1 MNEEVRKV
9 YFKGKELILIGTNHA
24 SIVSPILV
32 RKTIENENPDTVCIE
47 LDETR
52 YQNYLNENRWEDMDV
67 VQVIKEKK
75 VILLLA
81 QLFYGALQKKMAKL
95 MKSEK
100 AGQDMSQAITSAQE
114 SGANIELVDRDIQIT
129 LKKMWNSLTFW
140 QRLILPYHVLSS
152 TDLEEEQD
160 LTVLYNSDVVDTA
173 FLSLKEKLPGPYE
186 ELVTNRDSYLSMK
199 IKNASGKKIVAVVG
213 RAHLD
218 GIIEKLDQDF
228 DLNKMDTIPPKSWN
242 SKLVSWIFP
251 LLLISLLIW
260 SFVIGFDN
268 GIQQLSIWLLWNSGL
283 AALFTALSLGHP
295 LSILVAFVTAPIG
308 TLSPVLAVGFFVSL
322 TEAWVRKP
330 RVKDFQNIPT
340 DIEHVRTFFKNRA
353 LRILLLFVTASLGG
367 MLGNIISGLQIV
379 KNLF

>member
-9 YFKGKELILIGTNHA
+9 NFQGRELILIGTNHA
-24 SIVSPILV
+24 SIASPILV
-32 RKTIENENPDTVCIE
+32 RKTIEIENPDTVCIE

-75 VILLLA
+75 VILLLV
-81 QLFYGALQKKMAKL
+81 QLFYGSLQKKMAKL

-100 AGQDMSQAITSAQE
+100 AGQDMTQAITSAQE
-114 SGANIELVDRDIQIT
+114 IGANIELVDRDIQIT
-129 LKKMWNSLTFW
+129 FKKMWSSLSFW
-140 QRLILPYHVLSS
+140 QRLTLPYHVFNS
-152 TDLEEEQD
+152 TDLEEEKD
-160 LTVLYNSDVVDTA
+160 LFELFNSDVVDTA
-173 FLSLKEKLPGPYE
+173 FFSLREKLPGPYE

-199 IKNASGKKIVAVVG
+199 IKEAPGTKIVAVVG

-218 GIIEKLDQDF
+218 GIVDKLDQDF
-228 DLNKMDTIPPKSWN
+228 DLSDMDTIQPKSLV
-242 SKLVSWIFP
+242 SKFVSWIFP
-251 LLLISLLIW
+251 LILVALLAW

-268 GIQQLSIWLLWNSGL
+268 GMQQLSIWILWNSGL

-295 LSILVAFVTAPIG
+295 LSIIVAFVTAPIG

-367 MLGNIISGLQIV
+367 MLGNIIGGLQIIR
-379 KNLF
+379 NLF